1 MHEVV
6 RKDKYSK
13 EDVTTPAEPVLTSR
27 FVRVVNEI
35 LCLLDTARSN
45 ELRMVPGRA
54 RRELLVLAAA
64 SGRKAGE
71 AVAPYLTERSQVKT
85 QTKHKL
91 NNKSV
96 KCSNSTISHLDIR
109 RAGRMEAT
117 Y

>member
-27 FVRVVNEI
+27 FVRVVNEM
-35 LCLLDTARSN
+35 LCLLDTARST

-64 SGRKAGE
+64 WGRKAGE
-71 AVAPYLTERSQVKT
+71 AVAPYLTERSQVATSKT
-85 QTKHKL
+85 KL

-96 KCSNSTISHLDIR
+96 KCTATQPIR
-109 RAGRMEAT
+109 IWIFDARGMEAT